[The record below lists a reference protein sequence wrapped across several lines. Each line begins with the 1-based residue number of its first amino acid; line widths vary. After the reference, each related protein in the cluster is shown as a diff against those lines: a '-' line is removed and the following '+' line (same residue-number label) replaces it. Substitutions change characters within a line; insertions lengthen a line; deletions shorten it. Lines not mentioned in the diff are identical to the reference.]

1 MIARNANQIAVH
13 VSYGVGES
21 CHGRFARRTVAGL
34 TARQLVARVIE
45 CRQPHGTGTR
55 TANVLGEVL
64 RSSREIDVELAA
76 GPGSSAGRPIAFD
89 DVVVEKGEQSDQD
102 EFTLLISESYRGGV

>member
-1 MIARNANQIAVH
+1 MNSQSANQIAIH

-21 CHGRFARRTVAGL
+21 CRGRFARRTVAGL

-45 CRQPHGTGTR
+45 CRQPHGPETR

-64 RSSREIDVELAA
+64 RSSRQIDVELAA
-76 GPGSSAGRPIAFD
+76 GPGSSAGRPIALD
-89 DVVVEKGEQSDQD
+89 DVVVQ
-102 EFTLLISESYRGGV
+102 